1 VHRQVPHCRPARED
15 SSPWNYRWA
24 GAATPAE
31 TIQLPAAVIC
41 AAWLIGLPRRAGAWL
56 HAMTDEEARQW
67 HWRVAERHRG
77 LIHQYRDE
85 RFAALPFDPAL
96 RNAEL

>member
-1 VHRQVPHCRPARED
+1 LFYG
-15 SSPWNYRWA
+15 SNLYRNDNPGWVISNA
-24 GAATPAE
+24 AE
-31 TIQLPAAVIC
+31 TIQVPVAVIC
-41 AAWLIGLPRRAGAWL
+41 GAWLIGLPRRVGAWL
-56 HAMTDEEARQW
+56 HAVTDEEARQW

-96 RNAEL
+96 RIDELC